1 MYDTLK
7 ALHLLAM
14 VIWMGGMLMAPIILL
29 TVSRLENPAGLAAV
43 FRGWYLRLISP
54 ALVTVWIFGI
64 AIMTLGNWFDAPWMI
79 GKLAIVLI
87 LSGLHGAISGQFRR
101 LTTETAYRSPSWIS
115 WLVFVQI
122 AFLAIIIALAVFKP

>member
-14 VIWMGGMLMAPIILL
+14 VVWMGGMLMAPIILL
-29 TVSRLENPAGLAAV
+29 TVSRLENPAALATA

-54 ALVTVWIFGI
+54 ALVAVWIFGI

-87 LSGLHGAISGQFRR
+87 LSGVHGAISGQFRR
-101 LTTETAYRSPSWIS
+101 LATDSGYRSPSWIT
-115 WLVFVQI
+115 WLVVAQI
-122 AFLAIIIALAVFKP
+122 ALLTIIIGLAVFKP